1 MKVDVVD
8 FLSFVIYVVSF
19 SMITLTK
26 TNHLTNW
33 KCEEHD
39 SVDTCFYFLLNGLKV
54 EMYLAGSSLAQKG
67 SATCSSH
74 VIFATA

>member
-8 FLSFVIYVVSF
+8 FLSSVIYSVSF

-26 TNHLTNW
+26 TNHFTNW

-39 SVDTCFYFLLNGLKV
+39 SVDTNIFLFSPKWIEGGNV
-54 EMYLAGSSLAQKG
+54 FSW
-67 SATCSSH
+67 
-74 VIFATA
+74 